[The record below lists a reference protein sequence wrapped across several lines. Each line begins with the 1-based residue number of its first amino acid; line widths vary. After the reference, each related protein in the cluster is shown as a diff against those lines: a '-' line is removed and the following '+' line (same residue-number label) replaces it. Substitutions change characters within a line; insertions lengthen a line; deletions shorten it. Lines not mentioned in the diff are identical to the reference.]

1 MFLHFIILLNNDR
14 MCYIKNVNQTPLI
27 LSLVRKSTITKN
39 QDVLIKNNQG
49 GFSNAK
55 VKKIYKQGNIT
66 WGVFCIPG
74 MDFEPHLKIQEIV
87 HEVVYR
93 YYKTRD

>member
-14 MCYIKNVNQTPLI
+14 MCYIKNVNQNPLI

-39 QDVLIKNNQG
+39 QDVLIKNNKG

-55 VKKIYKQGNIT
+55 VTKIYKQGNII